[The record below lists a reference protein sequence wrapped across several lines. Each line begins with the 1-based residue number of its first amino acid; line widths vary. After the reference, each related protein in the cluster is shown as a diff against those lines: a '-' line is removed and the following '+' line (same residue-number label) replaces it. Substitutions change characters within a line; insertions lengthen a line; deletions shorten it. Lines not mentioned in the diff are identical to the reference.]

1 MSRVDCSNVER
12 GGSVSLAIIHCRQ
25 NGDLNTGIGNGDEME
40 LELGETANKTT
51 TFLSNQQKMGQANYR
66 IPFKSAEA
74 PMVAKADLLY
84 MQFF

>member
-51 TFLSNQQKMGQANYR
+51 TFLSNQRKMGQANYR
-66 IPFKSAEA
+66 IEEA
-74 PMVAKADLLY
+74 SLQHPKLL
-84 MQFF
+84 

>member
-1 MSRVDCSNVER
+1 MSSE

-51 TFLSNQQKMGQANYR
+51 TFLSNQRKMGQANYR
-66 IPFKSAEA
+66 IEGVGLQHPK
-74 PMVAKADLLY
+74 LL
-84 MQFF
+84 